1 MEHDKSLILVT
12 WDFTEKSTCAL
23 EHAIQASSILQCEI
37 GVLHIVKKS
46 SEIAGAEKR
55 MADAIRSKHPGSME
69 KIQFIAREGSIFHTI
84 SEVADEKNA
93 LLIFMGTHGIQG
105 MQKFLGSWALKVV
118 ASTKAPFVVV
128 QEAPKESFFGKIVI
142 PVNYRREIKECVMWA
157 HFFAKRFDTKFILFK
172 AVYSDKN
179 LHRSVDSNVLFITK
193 YFSGKGIGYETH
205 EASGQHDFGNEAVSY
220 ATQIGSD
227 AILLMTTRDIGFADY
242 VLRPQEQ
249 YIIANSEKLPV
260 ICINPRPAKLGGGF
274 SASGG

>member
-1 MEHDKSLILVT
+1 MENDKSLILVT
-12 WDFTEKSTCAL
+12 WDFTEKSGCAL
-23 EHAIQASSILQCEI
+23 EHAIQASSVLKCEI
-37 GVLHIVKKS
+37 GLLHIVKKK

-55 MADAIRSKHPGSME
+55 MADAIRSKYSGSLSN
-69 KIQFIAREGSIFHTI
+69 ISFIAREGSIFHTI
-84 SEVADEKNA
+84 AEVSEEKNA
-93 LLIFMGTHGIQG
+93 MLVFMGTHGIQG

-118 ASTKAPFVVV
+118 ASTRAPFIVV
-128 QEAPKESFFGKIVI
+128 QEAPQKALFGKIVI

-157 HFFAKRFDTKFILFK
+157 HFFAKKFDTKFILFK

-179 LHRSVDSNVLFITK
+179 LHRSVDSNVMFIKK
-193 YFSGKGIGYETH
+193 YFSNKGLHCEIH
-205 EASGQHDFGNEAVSY
+205 DASGQHDFGNEAVSY
-220 ATQIGSD
+220 ATQIESD
-227 AILLMTTRDIGFADY
+227 AILLMTTRDIGFGDY